1 MNIVQVTEADL
12 PGKIFNGYELA
23 KSLNTLGYNASQIVI
38 EKYSND
44 EFVKPLLTENEKF
57 IRTQLIRLEQQL
69 SMNACLFPYGD
80 NLLNNYVFNSSDIV
94 HYHLIHNNFL
104 SINDFQ
110 ELTNCK
116 KSVWTIHDPWLVT
129 GHCIYPLECE
139 NWKEGCYECKNLTD
153 SAFKLK
159 FDKANELWRIKR
171 NALKNVSIDLVVG
184 SDFMLKYLK
193 NSPITKHMDKIH
205 KIPFGIDLDKID
217 FQEKN
222 IAKKEFNIPEN
233 NIVIGFRNE
242 SNSIKGVKY
251 IYQSLMSLE
260 SSENLTLI
268 TVGNKKV
275 PIDLKEKF
283 KVLELGWQNDEK
295 VMNNFYNATDIFLMP
310 SLAETFGLM
319 SIEAMAHECNVI
331 VFKDTV
337 LEEITFSNKCG
348 IAVKYKSSYELANK
362 IQELIYNKD
371 ERIYRGKLGKE
382 IVSKYYKYSDYIDKH
397 IKLYENIFERNKENE

>member
-23 KSLNTLGYNASQIVI
+23 KSLNKLGYNASQIVI
-38 EKYSND
+38 EKYGND

-57 IRTQLIRLEQQL
+57 VRNILKSLENEL
-69 SMNACLFPYGD
+69 SMNAGLFPYGN
-80 NLLNNYVFNSSDIV
+80 NLLNNCVFNSSDIV

-110 ELTNCK
+110 KLTNCK

-139 NWKEGCYECKNLTD
+139 NWKEGCYECKNLNDTT
-153 SAFKLK
+153 FRLK

-171 NALKNVSIDLVVG
+171 NALKNVNIDLVVG

-217 FQEKN
+217 FQEKS

-251 IYQSLMSLE
+251 ICEALMSLE
-260 SSENLTLI
+260 SSENVILI
-268 TVGNKKV
+268 TVGNEKV

-283 KVLELGWQNDEK
+283 KILELGWQNDEK
-295 VMNNFYNATDIFLMP
+295 VMNKFYNATDIFLMP

-319 SIEAMAHECNVI
+319 AIEAMVHECNVI